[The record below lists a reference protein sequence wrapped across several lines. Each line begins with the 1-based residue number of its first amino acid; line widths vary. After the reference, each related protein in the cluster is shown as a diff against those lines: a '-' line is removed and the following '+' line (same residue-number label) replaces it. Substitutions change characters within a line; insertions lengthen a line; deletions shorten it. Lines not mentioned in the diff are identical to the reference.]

1 MQLMYYNWDYMR
13 YLLSGRMNRIKLFS
27 TPSRYPGT
35 SPQETVRK
43 SSGSFQRRGVLVR
56 AVDSSRVEGQEEV
69 SVTLLHT
76 SCLSAWESFQMPDT
90 HTHTHSS
97 YSKVSLFQEEQ
108 RIYRTLLVQQVRVSI
123 AHWRKR
129 NSKWAYLP
137 KNRAV

>member
-27 TPSRYPGT
+27 PPSRYPGT

-43 SSGSFQRRGVLVR
+43 SLDSFQRRGVLVR
-56 AVDSSRVEGQEEV
+56 AVVSSRVEGQEEV

-90 HTHTHSS
+90 HTHTQ
-97 YSKVSLFQEEQ
+97 F
-108 RIYRTLLVQQVRVSI
+108 I
-123 AHWRKR
+123 
-129 NSKWAYLP
+129 
-137 KNRAV
+137 